1 MKVLKIYRKIILL
14 YNNILIMERYDYAFK
29 FILVGES
36 GVGKSSLI
44 ERYINKHF
52 VFISDVTI
60 GVEYR
65 CKIID
70 INNTKIRI
78 EIWDTAGQERF
89 RSITRGY
96 YRDAIAAFL
105 IYDITQRLSLVRI
118 PTWIDALK
126 ENAPSNLLFKVL
138 IGNKIDN
145 DYMRQV
151 SFKEGKNMANS
162 YNIPFYEVSA
172 KSDNKISDIF
182 RDIAKLIKREYDKG
196 NIIQGTKGFKV
207 SEKYFKETKKESK
220 CC

>member
-1 MKVLKIYRKIILL
+1 
-14 YNNILIMERYDYAFK
+14 MERYDYAFK

-52 VFISDVTI
+52 VSVSDVTI

-70 INNTKIRI
+70 INNTKIMI
-78 EIWDTAGQERF
+78 EVWDTAGQERF

-105 IYDITQRLSLVRI
+105 VYDITQRFSLVRI
-118 PTWIDALK
+118 PRWIDSLK
-126 ENAPSNLLFKVL
+126 ENAHGNLLFKVL

-151 SFKEGKNMANS
+151 SFKEGKSMANS

-172 KSDNKISDIF
+172 KSDDKIADIF
-182 RDIAKLIKREYDKG
+182 TDIAKLIKKEYDKG
-196 NIIQGTKGFKV
+196 NIIQGTKGFKI
-207 SEKYFKETKKESK
+207 SKKYTKQRKKQSK
-220 CC
+220 CCLN

>member
-1 MKVLKIYRKIILL
+1 
-14 YNNILIMERYDYAFK
+14 MERYDYAFK

-70 INNTKIRI
+70 INNKKIRI

-89 RSITRGY
+89 QSITRSY
-96 YRDAIAAFL
+96 YRNAISVFL
-105 IYDITQRLSLVRI
+105 IYDITQRMSFIRI
-118 PTWIDALK
+118 PRWIGTLNQ
-126 ENAPSNLLFKVL
+126 NAPNNLLFKVL

>member
-1 MKVLKIYRKIILL
+1 
-14 YNNILIMERYDYAFK
+14 MERYDYAFK

-70 INNTKIRI
+70 IDNTKIRI

-105 IYDITQRLSLVRI
+105 IYDITQRLSLIRI

-196 NIIQGTKGFKV
+196 NIIQGAKGFKV
-207 SEKYFKETKKESK
+207 SIKDLKQTKNESK
-220 CC
+220 CCQ